1 MSNFIEYHKDLTPE
15 EYQYCID
22 NIDKEECKIK
32 LFYSHIKLAIKI
44 TNKFKNRANIIY
56 SYEDMESSAMYGLWH
71 AIERF
76 DPTKGYKLSSYI
88 YPAISRS
95 ILENLRNMKNDI
107 DTISMNVTIDDS
119 ELNLIDTVKVH
130 NDDYIGESIL
140 EEIIESGVVFHNNE
154 TDKYVAKRIL
164 LDEAKQ
170 ITVAN
175 ELNVSRQAIN
185 IRLCRI
191 RKKIKKYITDK
202 KIDIKGD

>member
-44 TNKFKNRANIIY
+44 TNKFKNRANLIY

-119 ELNLIDTVKVH
+119 ELNLIDIVKVH

-140 EEIIESGVVFHNNE
+140 EEIIESGAVFHNNE

-175 ELNVSRQAIN
+175 ELNVSKQAIN

>member
-44 TNKFKNRANIIY
+44 ANKFKNRANIIY
-56 SYEDMESSAMYGLWH
+56 SYEDIESYAMYSLWY

-76 DPTKGYKLSSYI
+76 DPSKGYKLSSYL
-88 YPAISRS
+88 YPS
-95 ILENLRNMKNDI
+95 ILRNILCEFRNMENDI

-140 EEIIESGVVFHNNE
+140 EEIIESGIVFHNNE

-185 IRLCRI
+185 TRLCRI
-191 RKKIKKYITDK
+191 RKRIKKYITDK

>member
-44 TNKFKNRANIIY
+44 ANKFKNRANIIY
-56 SYEDMESSAMYGLWH
+56 SYEDIESYAMLSLWY

-76 DPTKGYKLSSYI
+76 DPSKGYKLSTYL
-88 YPAISRS
+88 YPS
-95 ILENLRNMKNDI
+95 ILRNILCEFRNMENDI

>member
-44 TNKFKNRANIIY
+44 ANKFKNRANIIY
-56 SYEDMESSAMYGLWH
+56 SYEDIESYAMYSLWY

-76 DPTKGYKLSSYI
+76 DPSKGYKLSSYL
-88 YPAISRS
+88 YPS
-95 ILENLRNMKNDI
+95 ILRNILCEFRNMENDI
-107 DTISMNVTIDDS
+107 ETISMNVTIDDS

-175 ELNVSRQAIN
+175 ELNVSKQAIN
-185 IRLCRI
+185 TRLCRI
-191 RKKIKKYITDK
+191 RKRIKKYITDK

>member
-1 MSNFIEYHKDLTPE
+1 MSNFIEYHKNLTPE

-44 TNKFKNRANIIY
+44 VNKFKNRTNVIY
-56 SYEDMESSAMYGLWH
+56 SYEDMEISAMYSLWH

>member
-44 TNKFKNRANIIY
+44 TNKFKNRSNIIY

-119 ELNLIDTVKVH
+119 ELNLIDIAKVH

>member
-44 TNKFKNRANIIY
+44 ANKFKNRANIIY
-56 SYEDMESSAMYGLWH
+56 SYEDIESYAMYSLWY
-71 AIERF
+71 AIEKF
-76 DPTKGYKLSSYI
+76 DPSKGYKLSSYL
-88 YPAISRS
+88 YPS
-95 ILENLRNMKNDI
+95 ILRNILCEFRNMENDI

-175 ELNVSRQAIN
+175 ELNVSKQAIN
-185 IRLCRI
+185 TRLCRI
-191 RKKIKKYITDK
+191 RKRIKKYITDK

>member
-44 TNKFKNRANIIY
+44 ANKFKNRANIIY
-56 SYEDMESSAMYGLWH
+56 SYEDIESYAMYSLWY

-76 DPTKGYKLSSYI
+76 DPSKGYKLSSYL
-88 YPAISRS
+88 YPS
-95 ILENLRNMKNDI
+95 ILRNILCEFRNMENDI

-175 ELNVSRQAIN
+175 ELNVSKQAIN
-185 IRLCRI
+185 TRLCRI
-191 RKKIKKYITDK
+191 RKRIKKYITDK